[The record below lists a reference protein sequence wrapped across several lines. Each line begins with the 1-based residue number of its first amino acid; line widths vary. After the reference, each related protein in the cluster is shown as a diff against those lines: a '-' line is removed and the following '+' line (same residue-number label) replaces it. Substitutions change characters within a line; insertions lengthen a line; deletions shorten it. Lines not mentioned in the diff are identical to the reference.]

1 MKATNKFPPVA
12 GELIFNS
19 APKYEQQVLIFRQKR
34 LLYEIVVMVKIYICF
49 LVPKNLVDKPLFLI
63 LCRWHHQIGTR
74 GISRT

>member
-34 LLYEIVVMVKIYICF
+34 LLKRGHPFFLRDCFKNKEFYKLINVKT
-49 LVPKNLVDKPLFLI
+49 LI
-63 LCRWHHQIGTR
+63 PG
-74 GISRT
+74 